1 LQTYAGSRRLARE
14 AAYWL
19 RPQGARVARL
29 PLDHPLGL
37 NTLDSAETLV
47 KALDPDATRLLMR
60 AATRLDAPVD
70 EMLLAALA
78 RAVSGWANVG
88 RVLVDLEGHGREDIF
103 PDCDLSRTIG
113 RVSTIFP
120 VLLEPGRTGDVRKS
134 LELIRKQ
141 LARVP
146 ANGIGYGLL
155 RYASPDS
162 KTRCALAALPQAE
175 IGFNY
180 LGRLDDI
187 YYGGPLKPASEFPG
201 PHRSLDGKRGRLF
214 DIMAGVVGG
223 QLVFGLTYSKN
234 LYQRLTV
241 ARLAAQLIEQI
252 AAMAQL
258 GSPTEAGD
266 RLTAAPAPDDA
277 DRRAMAR
284 VFEAWADGRTL
295 IPA

>member
-1 LQTYAGSRRLARE
+1 
-14 AAYWL
+14 L
-19 RPQGARVARL
+19 RPQRARVARL
-29 PLDHPLGL
+29 PLDHTLGR

-60 AATRLDAPVD
+60 ASTRLDAPVD
-70 EMLLAALA
+70 EVLLAALA
-78 RAVSGWANVG
+78 RAVSGWADVG
-88 RVLVDLEGHGREDIF
+88 RVLIDLEGHGREDIF

-120 VLLEPGRTGDVRKS
+120 VLLEPGRGGVRES

-155 RYASPDS
+155 RYLSPES
-162 KTRCALAALPQAE
+162 KTGRALAALPQAE

-187 YYGGPLKPASEFPG
+187 YYGGPLKPATEFPG
-201 PHRSLDGKRGRLF
+201 PHRSLDGNRGRLF
-214 DIMAGVVGG
+214 DILAGVVGG

-234 LYQRLTV
+234 LHQRSTV
-241 ARLAAQLIEQI
+241 ARLAEQLIEQI

-258 GSPTEAGD
+258 GSPAEAGD
-266 RLTAAPAPDDA
+266 RLAAAASPDDG
-277 DRRAMAR
+277 DRQAMAR
-284 VFEAWADGRTL
+284 VFAAWADGRTL